1 MKIKQAETE
10 LPEDETAIKAGKKT
24 QRLIKQKG
32 HKL

>member
-10 LPEDETAIKAGKKT
+10 LPEDETAIKAGKKI